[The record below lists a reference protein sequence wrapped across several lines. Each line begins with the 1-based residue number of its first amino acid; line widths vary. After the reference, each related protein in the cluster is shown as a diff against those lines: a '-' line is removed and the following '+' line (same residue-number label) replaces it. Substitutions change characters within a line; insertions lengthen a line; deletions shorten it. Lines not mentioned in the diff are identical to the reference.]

1 MTPILIHSIMITK
14 VTITQMDQL
23 SILMVPTNVILQLL
37 QIVPLLSTIRIQ
49 ITTTLGTTSTMIRMA
64 IRIIMMTPTIGV
76 TRVIMIHTTTT
87 IIT

>member
-1 MTPILIHSIMITK
+1 MTPILIHSVMITK

-37 QIVPLLSTIRIQ
+37 PIVPLLSTIRIQ

-64 IRIIMMTPTIGV
+64 IRIIMTTPTIGV
-76 TRVIMIHTTTT
+76 TRVIMIPTTTT

>member
-1 MTPILIHSIMITK
+1 MTPILIHSTMITK

-64 IRIIMMTPTIGV
+64 IRIIMTTPTIGV
-76 TRVIMIHTTTT
+76 IRVIMIPMTTT